1 MVAAMGYCSM
11 YVIRLERG
19 EVVMFLTTVVPVRW
33 GERASAMRFATKG
46 EARRAAGTIKIAG
59 AWSIEDAAK
68 STE

>member
-1 MVAAMGYCSM
+1 M

-19 EVVMFLTTVVPVRW
+19 EVVMFLTTIVPVRW